1 MDVLIIAGHGGT
13 PYDSGATGCGQ
24 EEAVQT
30 RVMAKLVYDEM
41 RKVDGLR
48 PVLYDTGKDA
58 YKVLKNGGSLPL
70 SGIEY
75 VIECHLNAC
84 VKDTAGNGKTTGVEV
99 LVHPSEKGTTVEQA
113 ICRRIAA
120 LGLKNRGVKP
130 NGGLLVMNTVKRHG
144 ISHALIEFC
153 FIDDRD
159 DMNIFM
165 AKREQIS
172 KAVVAGVCE
181 GFGIKYEE
189 DDKVDQKEFEALYN
203 KMNPLYKTIDDV
215 PTYWQQEVREMLD
228 CGAINGG
235 TAAAKNPND
244 VNMRHEAL
252 QAAIVAYR
260 AAVANKKED

>member
-1 MDVLIIAGHGGT
+1 MNVLIIAGHGGT
-13 PYDSGATGCGQ
+13 PYDPGATGCGQ
-24 EEAVQT
+24 QEAVQT
-30 RVMAKLVYDEM
+30 RVMAKLIYDEM

-48 PVLYDTGKDA
+48 PVLYDTGNDA

-70 SGIEY
+70 SGIGY

-99 LVHPSEKGTTVEQA
+99 LVHPTEKGITVEQA

-130 NGGLLVMNTVKRHG
+130 DGGLLVMNTVKRHG

-165 AKREQIS
+165 AKREQIA

-181 GFGIKYEE
+181 GFGIEYEE
-189 DDKVDQKEFEALYN
+189 ESEMSRQEIQK
-203 KMNPLYKTIDDV
+203 I
-215 PTYWQQEVREMLD
+215 VREEIKAYLDDQEGKSPGAWAEAAWKAAQDAGITDGTRPQAGMTREEGVVMLER
-228 CGAINGG
+228 CGLIGR
-235 TAAAKNPND
+235 K
-244 VNMRHEAL
+244 EA
-252 QAAIVAYR
+252 
-260 AAVANKKED
+260 

>member
-1 MDVLIIAGHGGT
+1 MNVLIIAGHGGT
-13 PYDSGATGCGQ
+13 PYDPGATGCGQ
-24 EEAVQT
+24 QEAVQT
-30 RVMAKLVYDEM
+30 RVMAKLIYDEM

-48 PVLYDTGKDA
+48 PVLYDTGNDA

-70 SGIEY
+70 SGIGY

-84 VKDTAGNGKTTGVEV
+84 VKDTAGDGKTTGVEV
-99 LVHPSEKGTTVEQA
+99 LVHPTEKGVTVEQA

-130 NGGLLVMNTVKRHG
+130 DGGLLVMNTVKRHG

-165 AKREQIS
+165 AKREQIA

-181 GFGIKYEE
+181 GFGIDYEE
-189 DDKVDQKEFEALYN
+189 ESEMSRQEIQK
-203 KMNPLYKTIDDV
+203 I
-215 PTYWQQEVREMLD
+215 VREEIKAYFDEQEGKSPSAWAEAAWKAAQDAGITDGTRPQAGMTREEGVVMLER
-228 CGAINGG
+228 CGLVGR
-235 TAAAKNPND
+235 K
-244 VNMRHEAL
+244 EA
-252 QAAIVAYR
+252 
-260 AAVANKKED
+260 

>member
-1 MDVLIIAGHGGT
+1 MNVLIIAGHGGT
-13 PYDSGATGCGQ
+13 PYDPGATGCGQ
-24 EEAVQT
+24 QEAVQT
-30 RVMAKLVYDEM
+30 RVMAKLIYDEM

-58 YKVLKNGGSLPL
+58 YKVLKSGGSLPL
-70 SGIEY
+70 SGIGY

-84 VKDTAGNGKTTGVEV
+84 VKDTAGNGRTTGVEV
-99 LVHPSEKGTTVEQA
+99 LVHPSEKGITVEQA

-130 NGGLLVMNTVKRHG
+130 DGGLLVMNTVKRHG

-165 AKREQIS
+165 AKREQIA

-181 GFGIKYEE
+181 GFGIDYEE
-189 DDKVDQKEFEALYN
+189 ESEMSRQEIQK
-203 KMNPLYKTIDDV
+203 I
-215 PTYWQQEVREMLD
+215 VREEIEAYLGEQEEKKPSNFAKAAWEAATEAGITDGTRPQASMTREEGVVMLER
-228 CGAINGG
+228 CGLIG
-235 TAAAKNPND
+235 
-244 VNMRHEAL
+244 R
-252 QAAIVAYR
+252 
-260 AAVANKKED
+260 KEG